1 MFETRRVGEIGWTL
15 SKGVGGESFNQEWI
29 SRVHV
34 LSWEGSNVSSYY
46 AVVLL
51 LDIYL

>member
-15 SKGVGGESFNQEWI
+15 SKGMGGESFNQEWI
-29 SRVHV
+29 SRVS
-34 LSWEGSNVSSYY
+34 SWEGSNVSSYY

-51 LDIYL
+51 LNIYL